1 MSALVRTMVLHSN
14 IIIIG
19 DQEAVIFM
27 CEADEESFLATG
39 EESGE
44 EYKIMYDEI
53 DINTT
58 FFYGLKLLD
67 SKDFGNDAE
76 KRKQARELFEKML
89 DNNVEQVL
97 SVLSNTLIHN

>member
-14 IIIIG
+14 IIIMG
-19 DQEAVIFM
+19 DQEAIIFIG
-27 CEADEESFLATG
+27 EADEESFLATG

-44 EYKIMYDEI
+44 EYKIMYDEL

-58 FFYGLKLLD
+58 FFYGLKLLN
-67 SKDFGNDAE
+67 SKDFGDDAE

-97 SVLSNTLIHN
+97 SVLS

>member
-14 IIIIG
+14 IIIMG
-19 DQEAVIFM
+19 EQEAVIFM

-53 DINTT
+53 DIDTT
-58 FFYGLKLLD
+58 FFYGLKLLNPN
-67 SKDFGNDAE
+67 DFGKDSE

-89 DNNVEQVL
+89 DGDVDKML
-97 SVLSNTLIHN
+97 SILG